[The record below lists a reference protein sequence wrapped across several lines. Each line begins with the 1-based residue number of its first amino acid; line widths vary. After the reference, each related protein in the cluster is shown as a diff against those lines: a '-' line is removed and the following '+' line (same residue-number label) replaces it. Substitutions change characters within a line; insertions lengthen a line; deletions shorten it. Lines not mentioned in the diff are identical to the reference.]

1 MPRRPMHMSD
11 AAKAALRTALQKLR
25 TDLHAPAAF
34 PAPVLEAADAAAHSP
49 RLPDKDATHLP
60 LFTIDPP
67 TSKDLDQ
74 AMYLE
79 RRPGGGFRVYYA
91 IADVAA
97 FVVPGGALDAEA
109 QKRIVTLYFPDGKV
123 ALYPPALS
131 EGAASLLPDQT
142 VPALLWQHDLD
153 AHGEVTTSYVSRALV
168 RSKAKLDYAGV
179 QHAIDSGTAEESV
192 ALLRD
197 IGTLREAVE
206 AARGGISLT
215 LPEQEVTFEDGSFR
229 LSYRAPLPVDGWNEQ
244 ISLMTGMAAA
254 RMMLDSGPG
263 ILRTQD
269 MAPTHEVT
277 RLHRIA
283 QGLGIDWPHHVSYAE
298 LIRSLDPHDQKHA
311 AFLHE
316 AAGALL
322 LKSVYKSFRDHDHI
336 PEQTSHAAI
345 AAPYT
350 HCTAPLR
357 RLVDRYAGELCVASC
372 AGQAPPDWVLAA
384 LDGLPITMAKAKGS
398 AADRQSV
405 DLVEA
410 AVLMDRVGG
419 IFDATVIDTD
429 EEEVPPNR
437 REGQVQMAEPAVVGR
452 VTSADVDLKLGASV
466 RVRLERADPAFPD
479 RNKKILFSLVQ
490 DW

>member
-1 MPRRPMHMSD
+1 MHMSD

>member
-1 MPRRPMHMSD
+1 MHMSD

-179 QHAIDSGTAEESV
+179 QHSIDSGTAEESV

-466 RVRLERADPAFPD
+466 RVRLERADPAFSD

>member
-1 MPRRPMHMSD
+1 MPRRPMHMSE
-11 AAKAALRTALQKLR
+11 AAKAALRTALQRLR

-34 PAPVLEAADAAAHSP
+34 PAPVLEAADAAAHAP
-49 RLPDKDATHLP
+49 RLPDKDATCLP
-60 LFTIDPP
+60 LFTIDLP

-97 FVVPGGALDAEA
+97 FVAPGGALDAEA
-109 QKRIVTLYFPDGKV
+109 RKRIVTLYFPDGKV
-123 ALYPPALS
+123 PLHPPVLS

-153 AHGEVTTSYVSRALV
+153 ADGGVTTSHVSRALV
-168 RSKAKLDYAGV
+168 RSRAKLDYAGV
-179 QHAIDSGTAEESV
+179 QHAIDSGTAEEPV

-197 IGTLREAVE
+197 IGTLCEAVE

-215 LPEQEVTFEDGSFR
+215 LPQQEVTFEDGSFR
-229 LSYRAPLPVDGWNEQ
+229 LGYRASLPVDGWNEQ

-269 MAPTHEVT
+269 TAPTHEVT
-277 RLHRIA
+277 RLHRVA
-283 QGLGIDWPHHVSYAE
+283 QGLGIEWPKHLSYAE
-298 LIRSLDPHDQKHA
+298 LIRSLDPNNQKHA

-322 LKSVYKSFRDHDHI
+322 LKSVYKSFPDHDHI

-357 RLVDRYAGELCVASC
+357 RLVDRYAGELCVA
-372 AGQAPPDWVLAA
+372 AGDGQAPPNWVLEA
-384 LDGLPITMAKAKGS
+384 LDDLPSRMTKAKGS

-429 EEEVPPNR
+429 EEEEPSNR

-452 VTSADVDLKLGASV
+452 VTSADVDLALGSSV

-479 RNKKILFSLVQ
+479 RDKKILFSLLQ
-490 DW
+490 D